1 MDFAA
6 KAAVARV
13 VGITTRLRIEAAKLT
28 RGKSSATQRHVSAA
42 LVNNVAVSCDTFS
55 QYERRCSFSFCHRRN
70 VK

>member
-28 RGKSSATQRHVSAA
+28 KGKSAAAA
-42 LVNNVAVSCDTFS
+42 LIHLLTDVFAFW
-55 QYERRCSFSFCHRRN
+55 QGSFGRQRLTSGYNYSSHRSLP
-70 VK
+70 